1 MPLVGFAARGMIPR
15 EVAPK
20 LGALLL
26 LGGSQGLVGWWM
38 VRSGLDKKLVA
49 EIEGGI
55 PRVSPYRLAAHLTCA
70 FALFAGLVHTGPS
83 ARVQEVG
90 PKR

>member
-1 MPLVGFAARGMIPR
+1 MIPR
-15 EVAPK
+15 EIVPK

-38 VRSGLDKKLVA
+38 VKSGLDTKLVA
-49 EIEGGI
+49 EIEGGV

-70 FALFAGLVHTGPS
+70 FALFTGLVHTGC
-83 ARVQEVG
+83 ATATAIAYR
-90 PKR
+90 